1 MGLKVV
7 VDASLCIGSG
17 NCALSAPA
25 VFGHDEEQAVVVL
38 RDDAPPEAEREAVA
52 LAVEQCPSAVI
63 RILPA

>member
-1 MGLKVV
+1 VDLKIV

-17 NCALSAPA
+17 NCARTAPA

-38 RDDAPPEAEREAVA
+38 RDDAPPEIQRAAVE